1 MFVEQGTEVEALR
14 RLYEED
20 WRIAESV
27 AAAGCSHCKGGRLHF
42 AAYERRPRFGHL
54 VVPKGLDWG
63 RFSLCCGS
71 CRKRTLPPSMVFLGR
86 KVYVEL
92 TLVFASLLALRDGIE
107 QAAEATGV
115 PDRTIQRWLSYWRE
129 LVPSA
134 AWWRSM
140 RALLSPPP
148 ADDALPTSLVE
159 RVTGVV
165 AVTGEKAL
173 TLLARL
179 LAPGT
184 TPMRDAAR
192 FVRAIVAPKEHP
204 PFRAGDGVPAGS
216 KAL

>member
-1 MFVEQGTEVEALR
+1 MLVEPGTEVEALR
-14 RLYEED
+14 RLYDED

-27 AAAGCSHCKGGRLHF
+27 AAAGCSHCEGGRLHF
-42 AAYERRPRFGHL
+42 AAYERRPRFGNL
-54 VVPKGLDWG
+54 VVPEGLDWG
-63 RFSLCCGS
+63 RFSLCCGK
-71 CRKRTLPPSMVFLGR
+71 CRQRTLPPSMVFLGR

-107 QAAEATGV
+107 KAHEATGV
-115 PDRTIQRWLSYWRE
+115 PERTIQRWLSYWRE

-159 RVTGVV
+159 KVTEVV
-165 AVTGEKAL
+165 VVTGEKVL
-173 TLLARL
+173 TVIARL

-184 TPMRDAAR
+184 TPMKDAAR
-192 FVRAIVAPKEHP
+192 FVRAIFTRKEHLT
-204 PFRAGDGVPAGS
+204 FRAEDGLQA
-216 KAL
+216 